1 MVFKEHENGLGNS
14 MVTEDSKKFSE
25 FLRKKA
31 LWARKEA
38 LNIHRIAQETRIAS
52 SLSCVEIFVTLYY
65 GKVLNFDPSNITWEG
80 RDRLII
86 SKGHGA
92 ISLYPILADLG
103 YFDKQELNN
112 VCKEGSFLGG
122 IPDPIVPGFETI
134 NGSLGHGLGVAC
146 GISLALKRKNKSE
159 TVFVLLGDGELYE
172 GSVWEAI
179 MFAGEHRL
187 DNMVVILDNN
197 KVCML
202 DYCKNILDM
211 EPLDEKFNAF
221 KWDVKVVNG
230 HDVEQ
235 LYNTL
240 LTLKGEKNNK
250 PKLLIANTVK
260 GKGVPSLETDSLS
273 HVKSLPHNEIDEII
287 AGLQ

>member
-1 MVFKEHENGLGNS
+1 MVI
-14 MVTEDSKKFSE
+14 EDSGKFSE

-31 LWARKEA
+31 SWVRKET
-38 LNIHRIAQETRIAS
+38 LKIHRMAQETRIAS
-52 SLSCVEIFVTLYY
+52 ALSCVEIFVTLYY
-65 GKVLNFDPSNITWEG
+65 GKILNFDSSNISWEG
-80 RDRLII
+80 RDRFII

-103 YFDKQELNN
+103 YFDNQELSR

-122 IPDPIVPGFETI
+122 IPDSIVPGIETI

-146 GISLALKRKNKSE
+146 GISIALKTKKKDE

-179 MFAGEHRL
+179 MFAGEHKL
-187 DNMVVILDNN
+187 DNIIAILDNN

-202 DYCKNILDM
+202 DYCRNILDM
-211 EPLDEKFNAF
+211 EPLEEKFKSF
-221 KWDVKVVNG
+221 KWDVEVVNG
-230 HDVEQ
+230 HDVDQ
-235 LYNTL
+235 LYKFL
-240 LTLKGEKNNK
+240 LTMKEEKNNK

-260 GKGVPSLETDSLS
+260 GKGVPRLETDSLS
-273 HVKSLPHNEIDEII
+273 HVKSLASNEIDEII